1 MQGIITYICADFYA
15 SPIYKNLYNR
25 TSYISIMNEL
35 RRDYFTDRWVI
46 IATERA
52 KRPTDFVKPKAP
64 EQLVDTKSC
73 PFCGGNENLTP
84 PSKATYFIDNNTLKH
99 EPDIEKQTRRSVW
112 VSRIIPNLF
121 PAAQPLPLEVR
132 SEHLLTASG
141 IHEVLVESPD
151 HFKQPQAMSD
161 ADIKLLFKVY
171 RDRYEEI
178 SRMPFVKYVSE
189 FRNFGKE
196 AGASL
201 AHPHSQIIALPIV
214 PRAIQEQYNRDY
226 SPIIAREEKSDR
238 FISGSTHALAFTPYA
253 SAFSYEVLVF
263 PRRPCKNI
271 LELTDDERDDLAVTT
286 RDVLKRIKA
295 LLADPPYN
303 YGIVQS
309 NFDPLHMHIRICPK
323 LGIEAGFELNTGINI
338 NSVPPEAAAKSLREV
353 TL

>member
-1 MQGIITYICADFYA
+1 M
-15 SPIYKNLYNR
+15 
-25 TSYISIMNEL
+25 MNEL

-52 KRPTDFVKPKAP
+52 RRPTDFARPKAP
-64 EQLVDTKSC
+64 EQPQNIQSC

-84 PSKATYFIDNNTLKH
+84 PSKATYFIDNNTLTH
-99 EPDIEKQTRRSVW
+99 EPDVENQTRRSVW

-121 PAAQPLPLEVR
+121 PATQPLPPEVR
-132 SEHLLTASG
+132 SDHLMTASG

-161 ADIKLLFKVY
+161 DEIKLLFNVY
-171 RDRYEEI
+171 RDRFEEI
-178 SRMPFVKYVSE
+178 SRLPFVQYISM
-189 FRNFGKE
+189 FRNFGKD

-201 AHPHSQIIALPIV
+201 AHPHSQIVALPIV
-214 PRAIQEQYNRDY
+214 PRAIKEQYHLDY
-226 SPIIAREEKSDR
+226 SPIIAREEQSDR
-238 FISGSTHALAFTPYA
+238 LISESTHTIAFAPYA
-253 SAFSYEVLVF
+253 SAFSYEAWVF

-271 LELTDDERDDLAVTT
+271 TELTGEERDDLAVIT
-286 RDVLKRIKA
+286 RDVLKRLKA

-309 NFDPLHMHIRICPK
+309 NYDPLHMHIRIYPK

-338 NSVPPEAAAKSLREV
+338 NSVPPEAAAKCLREV
-353 TL
+353 HI